1 MNRDELFDAEGRYRV
16 DSHGAPR
23 GQPDGRDARGVA
35 RSGALSHAGRW
46 HRRVRSPGCCL
57 ACRQPTLQRSA
68 PWSSSSESWLRQPS
82 PHRGDRPTDDRPPA
96 RKAAPST
103 LVRGVALLVDES
115 YDGRAA
121 PQVGQRRLEHEV
133 VAVHPEHAT
142 LLDLA
147 PAAVPRGDDD
157 EPVVLPRGL
166 RHAVPVPA
174 LGPIEVVG
182 QGGRRASVGRRDA
195 VLTNVVRDRMLA
207 LPDSG
212 ASVRL
217 TTPIAAPR
225 ADRRSWPGGLGCTRR
240 GAPRLRTRAPRRRR
254 SPGRAA

>member
-166 RHAVPVPA
+166 RNAVPVPMTRSHLDIKWNEPVA
-174 LGPIEVVG
+174 WARGSTSWPTLAGPARV
-182 QGGRRASVGRRDA
+182 RR
-195 VLTNVVRDRMLA
+195 VRLQ
-207 LPDSG
+207 PDSEL
-212 ASVRL
+212 V
-217 TTPIAAPR
+217 
-225 ADRRSWPGGLGCTRR
+225 
-240 GAPRLRTRAPRRRR
+240 
-254 SPGRAA
+254 